1 MPRLQLK
8 DIALHYEV
16 TGKGEP
22 VLFIHGLGSSG
33 RDWEMQVDFFSQNYQ
48 VVVFDLRGHGESDK
62 PAGPYSIPLFAA
74 NTAGLME
81 ALGIAPA
88 HVVGISLG
96 GMIALQL
103 AVDRPELVKSL
114 VVVNSGP
121 EFVVRTFKER
131 LAVLQRF
138 LIARLLG
145 MRKMG
150 EVLSQRL
157 LPKPEHEALRAIFV
171 QRWAENDPRAYRD
184 AMRAI
189 VGWSVAGRLGEI
201 DIPTLVIAA
210 DQDYTP
216 VAAKEAYVA
225 KMPRA
230 ELVVIRDARHAV
242 TVERPAE
249 FNAVVA
255 AFLARQSRTIRE

>member
-1 MPRLQLK
+1 MPRIRVR
-8 DIALHYEV
+8 DIWLHYEES
-16 TGKGEP
+16 GAGEP
-22 VLFIHGLGSSG
+22 LLLIHGLGSSG
-33 RDWEMQVDFFSQNYQ
+33 RDWEMQVPFFARDYR
-48 VVVFDLRGHGESDK
+48 VVAFDLRGHGESDK
-62 PAGPYSIPLFAA
+62 PRGPYTMPQFAA
-74 NTAGLME
+74 DTAGLIQ
-81 ALGIAPA
+81 ALGIAPG

-121 EFVVRTFKER
+121 EFIVRTFKER

-138 LIARLLG
+138 LVVRLVG

-150 EVLSQRL
+150 EILARRL
-157 LPKPEHEALRAIFV
+157 FPKPEQEALRAMLAE
-171 QRWAENDPRAYRD
+171 RWAANDPRAYRD

-189 VGWSVAGRLGEI
+189 VGWSVADRLGEI
-201 DIPTLVIAA
+201 DIPTLVVAA
-210 DQDYTP
+210 DEDYTP
-216 VAAKEAYVA
+216 VWAKEAYVA

-230 ELVVIRDARHAV
+230 ELAVIRDARHAV
-242 TVERPAE
+242 PVERPDE

-255 AFLARQSRTIRE
+255 AFLARQRG

>member
-1 MPRLQLK
+1 
-8 DIALHYEV
+8 
-16 TGKGEP
+16 
-22 VLFIHGLGSSG
+22 
-33 RDWEMQVDFFSQNYQ
+33 
-48 VVVFDLRGHGESDK
+48 
-62 PAGPYSIPLFAA
+62 
-74 NTAGLME
+74 
-81 ALGIAPA
+81 
-88 HVVGISLG
+88 
-96 GMIALQL
+96 
-103 AVDRPELVKSL
+103 
-114 VVVNSGP
+114 
-121 EFVVRTFKER
+121 
-131 LAVLQRF
+131 
-138 LIARLLG
+138 
-145 MRKMG
+145 
-150 EVLSQRL
+150 
-157 LPKPEHEALRAIFV
+157 
-171 QRWAENDPRAYRD
+171 
-184 AMRAI
+184 MRAI